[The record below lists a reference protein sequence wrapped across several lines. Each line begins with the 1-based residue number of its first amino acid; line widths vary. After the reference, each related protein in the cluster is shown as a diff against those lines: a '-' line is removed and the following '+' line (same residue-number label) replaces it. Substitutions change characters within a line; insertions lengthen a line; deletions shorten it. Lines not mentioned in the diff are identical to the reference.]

1 MKKLSLLLFML
12 PALFVVTAFAD
23 SQQDERIEITVQ
35 IAGENVI
42 VDLSLVIPATRQQV
56 WAVLTDFD
64 HMANFVSN
72 LKESKVVS
80 TSADTLKVFQRG
92 SAKYGPISFSFE
104 STREMWLDPF
114 DSIRSR
120 MISGNMR
127 KMEGTTQLV
136 EEVAQTRII
145 YHTDSIP
152 GVWIP
157 PIVGKVFIEHEIREQ
172 FREIRNEIIKRKQE
186 SGQLPQVASEEINAA
201 SLINWNYSK
210 YKLRDKFLC
219 HQRAC
224 RRHGSDLRAQVVPE
238 TDAGRRGA
246 AQCDSGCVSG

>member
-12 PALFVVTAFAD
+12 PALFIVTAFAD
-23 SQQDERIEITVQ
+23 SQQDERIEIKVQ
-35 IAGENVI
+35 VTGENVI
-42 VDLSLVIPATRQQV
+42 VDLSLLVPATRQQV

-64 HMANFVSN
+64 HMASFISN
-72 LKESKVVS
+72 LKESKVIS

-92 SAKYGPISFSFE
+92 SAKYGPISFQFE
-104 STREMWLDPF
+104 STREMQLAPF
-114 DSIRSR
+114 DKIQSH

-136 EEVAQTRII
+136 DEGAQTRII

-186 SGQLPQVASEEINAA
+186 PGQVQQVAGALPVCVA
-201 SLINWNYSK
+201 
-210 YKLRDKFLC
+210 
-219 HQRAC
+219 
-224 RRHGSDLRAQVVPE
+224 
-238 TDAGRRGA
+238 RG
-246 AQCDSGCVSG
+246 